1 MIRGVMIYA
10 GSIII
15 ILWGIAHILPMKFVV
30 RGFGPISR
38 ESKRIITMEWIAEG
52 LTLCFIG
59 ILVLLITIL
68 GGYRNSISVIVYRS
82 SAIMLFI
89 MAILTLLTGARTSI
103 IAIRFC
109 PLVKTAVAVMFY
121 LGTVL

>member
-1 MIRGVMIYA
+1 MIRGVLIYA

-15 ILWGIAHILPMKFVV
+15 ILWGIAHILPTKSVV
-30 RGFGPISR
+30 KVFGPISR
-38 ESKRIITMEWIAEG
+38 ENKRIITMEWIAEG

-59 ILVLLITIL
+59 VLVLIVTIL
-68 GGYRNSISVIVYRS
+68 GGYRNLISIIVYRA

-89 MAILTLLTGARTSI
+89 MACLTLLTGARTSI
-103 IAIRFC
+103 TTIRFC

-121 LGTVL
+121 LGTIL